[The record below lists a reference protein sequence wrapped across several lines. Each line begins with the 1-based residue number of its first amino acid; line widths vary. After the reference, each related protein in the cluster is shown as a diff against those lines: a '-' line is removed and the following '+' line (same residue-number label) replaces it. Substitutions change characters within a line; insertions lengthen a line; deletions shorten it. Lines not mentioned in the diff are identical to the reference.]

1 MKPSSDIY
9 NAWFI
14 KKKKRKKERT
24 IMLVNSMKF
33 NPHGPNCAMMSKIAQ
48 RCRS

>member
-14 KKKKRKKERT
+14 PKKRRT
-24 IMLVNSMKF
+24 IMLENSMKF
-33 NPHGPNCAMMSKIAQ
+33 NPQGLQLFVGNSIMT
-48 RCRS
+48 